1 MKIQITTTLDTDDL
15 TQMSKSDKKEL
26 ILDLDNSVAEVDFTL
41 DICREMVQ
49 DMIDNGDSNR
59 EEIIKHL
66 FE

>member
-1 MKIQITTTLDTDDL
+1 MKIQITTILDTDDL
-15 TQMSKSDKKEL
+15 TQISKSDKKEL

-49 DMIDNGDSNR
+49 DMISNGDSNR